1 MLGQTTALFLA
12 FASAVPLVVFCCRD
26 RCTLKR
32 EERGM
37 HNQHSNMDHQS
48 NTQSKSTHWID
59 TVDLE
64 LIFMNSIAICVIL
77 LAIVAAD
84 VFMN

>member
-1 MLGQTTALFLA
+1 
-12 FASAVPLVVFCCRD
+12 
-26 RCTLKR
+26 
-32 EERGM
+32 M

>member
-1 MLGQTTALFLA
+1 MQ
-12 FASAVPLVVFCCRD
+12 
-26 RCTLKR
+26 K
-32 EERGM
+32 
-37 HNQHSNMDHQS
+37 QHSKMDQQG
-48 NTQSKSTHWID
+48 NIQPKSTHWID
-59 TVDLE
+59 SVDLE

>member
-1 MLGQTTALFLA
+1 MHKQHTNVGQQNRSQT
-12 FASAVPLVVFCCRD
+12 
-26 RCTLKR
+26 
-32 EERGM
+32 
-37 HNQHSNMDHQS
+37 
-48 NTQSKSTHWID
+48 KSRQWID
-59 TVDLE
+59 SVDLE